1 MSSFTSFTDKK
12 MLKNFTL
19 ITSNN
24 FTISTFYI
32 FYIYWKR
39 LSFCIINFLYK
50 NFNLFFLTKC
60 FFWFLK
66 LLFLFV
72 HWCFRFSFAC
82 LFFFFF
88 FYFILF
94 YFFFFF
100 VLFFKLFIFCLVF
113 FCCSLSLKRHFFS
126 LFVFVSRE
134 RNLIFSQLFLS
145 FTFLLLILL
154 LVLKSLWIFASQS
167 STSLTSEKCN
177 TVFKLMTIYWV
188 KTLSK
193 GINIWFDIWFKKLCF
208 LYIIFLSVTPIINNF
223 IKFIASRSLV
233 LRMIW
238 IKIFFKMGNVT

>member
-82 LFFFFF
+82 FFFFF
-88 FYFILF
+88 FFILF
-94 YFFFFF
+94 YFIYFFF

-113 FCCSLSLKRHFFS
+113 FCCSLSLKRHFFHY
-126 LFVFVSRE
+126 F
-134 RNLIFSQLFLS
+134 FLS
-145 FTFLLLILL
+145 
-154 LVLKSLWIFASQS
+154 A
-167 STSLTSEKCN
+167 
-177 TVFKLMTIYWV
+177 
-188 KTLSK
+188 
-193 GINIWFDIWFKKLCF
+193 
-208 LYIIFLSVTPIINNF
+208 
-223 IKFIASRSLV
+223 
-233 LRMIW
+233 
-238 IKIFFKMGNVT
+238 GNAT